1 LGIDDVKTIEKITN
15 LLLDRLPP
23 PQYNP
28 EQAFYGMKEK
38 KIERE
43 SD

>member
-1 LGIDDVKTIEKITN
+1 VVKIKKFEVAIALYCAS
-15 LLLDRLPP
+15 LLLDRLTP

-38 KIERE
+38 KE
-43 SD
+43 